1 MRRSLGVVAAA
12 IALLTGLPVVAPV
25 VAPALAEP
33 QAAEP
38 GPPAPARHGAVVQDL
53 ESPAGTAYWTRRR
66 MRAALPLDLD
76 PSGAVITSSADA
88 AAPAQPAVTPPGLR
102 STGKLF
108 FRDPRTS
115 QGYVCSA
122 SSVNTPERN
131 LVVTAGHCV
140 YSTRDGCVLLCTARH
155 YFSDFVFVPSYDH
168 GTAPYGQWTGVR
180 AITQQAWIADEDDG
194 HDQAFL
200 AVAPV
205 GGVNLVD
212 VVGGNGLAWN
222 YPAREDG
229 VRVVGWPAQA
239 PYDGQSRQ
247 ECSGA
252 TTVSQVTDPTD
263 AQISCPLTGG
273 ASGGPWFLRMASADT
288 GFVFAVTSRRPADGT
303 PLLFA
308 MPFDSSIETLLAAAR
323 SAAVPV
329 SARVPARPG
338 ARPRLRLVASAASVG
353 FGESYQLVAETRRV
367 RRIVLQ
373 VRTVPGAPWRRVARA
388 RVHQGVTVF
397 DQALPPGTRWYRV
410 RERGTRRH
418 SKPVVVTVGAC
429 PLPLDRSPGVVS
441 NTRCTSPVG

>member
-1 MRRSLGVVAAA
+1 MRRSLGVVVVVAAA
-12 IALLTGLPVVAPV
+12 LLAGLPV

-33 QAAEP
+33 APAQPVQP
-38 GPPAPARHGAVVQDL
+38 GPVRDGAVVQDL
-53 ESPAGTAYWTRRR
+53 VNPAGAAYWNRRR
-66 MRAALPLDLD
+66 MREALPLDLD
-76 PSGAVITSSADA
+76 PGGAVIASDADA
-88 AAPAQPAVTPPGLR
+88 GAAGAPQAAGTPPGLR

-108 FRDPRTS
+108 FRDPKTS

-122 SSVNTPERN
+122 SSVNTPEHN

-205 GGVNLVD
+205 GAANLVD

-247 ECSGA
+247 ECAGS
-252 TTVSQVTDPTD
+252 TTVSQVTAPTD

-288 GFVFAVTSRRPADGT
+288 GFIFAVTSRRPADGT

-323 SAAVPV
+323 GAAGPFT
-329 SARVPARPG
+329 ARVAARPG
-338 ARPRLRLVASAASVG
+338 GKPRLRLVATAASVG
-353 FGESYQLVAETRRV
+353 FGETYQLVAETRRV

-373 VRTVPGAPWRRVARA
+373 VRSAPGAPWQRVARA
-388 RVHQGVTVF
+388 RVREGVTVF
-397 DQALPPGTRWYRV
+397 AQALPPGTRWYRI
-410 RERGTRRH
+410 RERGSRRH
-418 SKPVVVTVGAC
+418 SRQVAVTVGAC
-429 PLPLDRSPGVVS
+429 PLPLDRSPSVVS

>member
-1 MRRSLGVVAAA
+1 MR
-12 IALLTGLPVVAPV
+12 
-25 VAPALAEP
+25 E
-33 QAAEP
+33 
-38 GPPAPARHGAVVQDL
+38 AV
-53 ESPAGTAYWTRRR
+53 
-66 MRAALPLDLD
+66 PLDLD
-76 PSGAVITSSADA
+76 PDGTVITSSAGGGASAQA
-88 AAPAQPAVTPPGLR
+88 ATPPGVR

-108 FRDPRTS
+108 FRDPKNN

-122 SSVNTPERN
+122 ASVNTPERN
-131 LVVTAGHCV
+131 LLVTAGHCV
-140 YSTRDGCVLLCTARH
+140 YSTLDGCVLLCTARH

-168 GTAPYGQWTGVR
+168 GTAPYGQWRGVR

-200 AVAPV
+200 VVAPA

-247 ECSGA
+247 ECNGS
-252 TTVSQVTDPTD
+252 TTVSQATDPTD

-288 GFVFAVTSRRPADGT
+288 GFIFAVTSRRPADGT

-308 MPFDSSIETLLAAAR
+308 MPFDSSIEALLAAAR
-323 SAAVPV
+323 AAAGPV
-329 SARVPARPG
+329 AGRVLDARPKR
-338 ARPRLRLVASAASVG
+338 RPRLRLVATSSSVG
-353 FGESYQLVAETRRV
+353 FGETYQLVAETRRV

-373 VRTVPGAPWRRVARA
+373 VRAVRGASWQRVARA
-388 RVHQGVTVF
+388 RVHGGVTVF
-397 DQALPPGTRWYRV
+397 DQALPPGNRWYRI
-410 RERGTRRH
+410 RERGTQRH
-418 SKPVVVTVGAC
+418 SRQVAVTVGAC
-429 PLPLDRSPGVVS
+429 PLPLDRSPGIVS
-441 NTRCTSPVG
+441 STRCTSPVG